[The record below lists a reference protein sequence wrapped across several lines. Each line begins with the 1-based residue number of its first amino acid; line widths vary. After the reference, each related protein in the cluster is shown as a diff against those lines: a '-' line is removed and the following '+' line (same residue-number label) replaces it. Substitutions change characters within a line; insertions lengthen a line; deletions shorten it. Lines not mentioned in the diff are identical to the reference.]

1 MRDPGLRITE
11 TMHPTHDT
19 TASARARYY
28 VVGAAR
34 SGPRQRRAAAR

>member
-1 MRDPGLRITE
+1 LRDPGLRITE
-11 TMHPTHDT
+11 TLHPINNTA
-19 TASARARYY
+19 ASARARYY